1 MKLGFC
7 TMGYVPYTE
16 LDEAIHRIANMGYEV
31 IDFWAYSPHLD
42 PRHYDKEGRK
52 HIRQL
57 VEKVGLEI
65 AGLSVQGGG
74 LGMQF
79 NFSHSN
85 PKVRK
90 DTVEYYLDCVDL
102 AADVGSPVV
111 NLISGHMVYGTTLE
125 QAWAWNRECIQ
136 QVVERAE
143 KKNIVIAIHTL
154 TPPESEV
161 IVTLDDALRMMKE
174 VGSEKLKVM
183 IDTADQNVT
192 EPNLTD
198 AVRKVGKDLVYVH
211 LNDNC
216 GEGRGDIHLPPGR
229 GNINWKKFV
238 KTLKEIG
245 YNGNMTVQ
253 VNTGYPI
260 DIDAWAEESLEYMR
274 KVLQEVGWS

>member
-7 TMGYVPYTE
+7 TMGYLPYADLE
-16 LDEAIHRIANMGYEV
+16 ESIRRIADIGYEA

-42 PRHYDKEGRK
+42 PRHYDAEDRK
-52 HIRQL
+52 RIRQL
-57 VEKVGLEI
+57 VDRLGLEI

-74 LGMQF
+74 LGMHL
-79 NFSHSN
+79 NFSHSS

-90 DTVEYYLDCVDL
+90 DTVDYYLDCVDL
-102 AADVGSPVV
+102 AADVGAPLI
-111 NLISGHMVYGTTLE
+111 NLISGHMVYGTALD
-125 QAWAWNRECIQ
+125 QAWRWNRECIE

-143 KKNIVIAIHTL
+143 KKDVLVAIHTL

-174 VGSEKLKVM
+174 VGSDKLKVM

-198 AVRKVGKDLVYVH
+198 AVRKVGKDLAYVH
-211 LNDNC
+211 LNDNH

-229 GNINWKKFV
+229 GDINWRKFV

-245 YNGNMTVQ
+245 YDGNMTVQ
-253 VNTGYPI
+253 VNVGYPI
-260 DIDAWAEESLEYMR
+260 DIDAWAEESLDYMR
-274 KVLQEVGWS
+274 KVLEEVG